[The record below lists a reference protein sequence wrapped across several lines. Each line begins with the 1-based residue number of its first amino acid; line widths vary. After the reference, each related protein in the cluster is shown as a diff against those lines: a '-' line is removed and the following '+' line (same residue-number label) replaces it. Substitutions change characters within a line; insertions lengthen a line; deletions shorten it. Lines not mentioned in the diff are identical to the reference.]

1 VDRYGVNFI
10 EFHVAFSHL
19 LAYSLADIQLRF
31 LFMPPFVLNN
41 VSLSARKHGFVCLL
55 LFVLSLFSMAMATNS
70 MMSSTSNM
78 MPMQAHTMSE
88 LSAHVMSSD
97 EGSSCMST
105 LVDECSSLISE
116 HNHQNCMDNHCS
128 SFSSLLV
135 SYYSDSENLSFV
147 HTALPSE
154 SYVSTYPNT
163 PYFPPIVIS

>member
-1 VDRYGVNFI
+1 
-10 EFHVAFSHL
+10 
-19 LAYSLADIQLRF
+19 
-31 LFMPPFVLNN
+31 
-41 VSLSARKHGFVCLL
+41 
-55 LFVLSLFSMAMATNS
+55 VLSLFSMAMATFC

>member
-1 VDRYGVNFI
+1 MDRYGVNFI

-55 LFVLSLFSMAMATNS
+55 LFVLSLFSMAMATNN